1 MAYTGPFPHT
11 NTGTTS
17 AIIVSDKTF
26 TGNVGNTGTITPGLG
41 SGATG
46 TGIGVFSEFKDH
58 RPDFQRRR
66 NRRHRRRHR
75 GRGQRIEL

>member
-26 TGNVGNTGTITPGLG
+26 TGNVGNTGTITPG
-41 SGATG
+41 ARPAWRWHW
-46 TGIGVFSEFKDH
+46 GVH
-58 RPDFQRRR
+58 R
-66 NRRHRRRHR
+66 
-75 GRGQRIEL
+75 